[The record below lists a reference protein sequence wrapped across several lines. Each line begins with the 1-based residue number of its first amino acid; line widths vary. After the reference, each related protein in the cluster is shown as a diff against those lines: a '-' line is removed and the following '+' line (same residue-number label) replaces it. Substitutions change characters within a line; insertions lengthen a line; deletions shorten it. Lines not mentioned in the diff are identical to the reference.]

1 LDFFKRHSLS
11 IGLALMFA
19 LTWPLYAKLGLF
31 VGYGLAAACLIV
43 TALTRGTAGI
53 MALLRRFLLWRVA
66 AKWYAV
72 VLALPIA
79 LYTTAMLLQTI
90 LSGAP
95 PDFANTT
102 SHTLFGDSPRIWLFI
117 VPFFL
122 VDAVTNGEEL
132 AWRGFVLPRYQ
143 TRFNALTSSLLVGVI
158 WGVWHLPRVAPYG
171 AWAIAHAILH
181 NVAVAVVFTWVY
193 NSTRGSLL
201 LVTLLHA
208 AFNTA
213 YVFLPVAPT
222 AAGATMMSGVLLVVE
237 YLAAAA
243 VVIIARPSALSR
255 LPRVVE

>member
-1 LDFFKRHSLS
+1 MGFVKRHSLS

-19 LTWPLYAKLGLF
+19 VTWPFYSQLGLL
-31 VGYGLAAACLIV
+31 VGYGLAAAALIV
-43 TALTRGTAGI
+43 TGLTQGANGTK
-53 MALLRRFLLWRVA
+53 ALLRRFLVWRVG

-72 VLALPIA
+72 VFVIPVAIYMVAL
-79 LYTTAMLLQTI
+79 LLQAL

-95 PDFANTT
+95 PNFDD
-102 SHTLFGDSPRIWLFI
+102 TLSRSVFGSSAPMWLFI

-122 VDAVTNGEEL
+122 VEALTNGEEL

-143 TRFNALTSSLLVGVI
+143 TRFNALVSSLVVGVI
-158 WGVWHLPRVAPYG
+158 WGLWHLPRVATEG

-181 NVAVAVVFTWVY
+181 NVALAVLFTWVY

-201 LVTLLHA
+201 LATLFHA

-213 YVFLPVAPT
+213 YVFLPVA
-222 AAGATMMSGVLLVVE
+222 ATGSGGILMGSVVLFVE
-237 YLAAAA
+237 YIAAIA
-243 VVIIARPSALSR
+243 VVAFARPADLSR